1 MSLEYGV
8 EEITMVLRERL
19 FLAGFERALER
30 ERENKRE
37 KERVGLRFVYVFV
50 YLHDTK
56 SPKKNSSNNYY

>member
-1 MSLEYGV
+1 MY
-8 EEITMVLRERL
+8 L
-19 FLAGFERALER
+19 FKGEKGEGKWGKALKGKGKRYKRER